1 MEVNPWNLKWRNNYR
16 TAELGAT
23 FDNKIRS
30 FRLKKGYSC
39 TLANNPD
46 GTGFSRVYIAS
57 DADIEV
63 PEMPE
68 GLEFVSFVRVF
79 RWEWVSKKGICNG
92 GLAAITNSSWYND
105 WAAGGATD
113 NPDFE
118 YVPMRS

>member
-1 MEVNPWNLKWRNNYR
+1 MEFEVEKYYR

-68 GLEFVSFVRVF
+68 GLEFVSFVVYS
-79 RWEWVSKKGICNG
+79 VGN
-92 GLAAITNSSWYND
+92 GLARREFVTADLLQSLIL
-105 WAAGGATD
+105 
-113 NPDFE
+113 P
-118 YVPMRS
+118 VQ